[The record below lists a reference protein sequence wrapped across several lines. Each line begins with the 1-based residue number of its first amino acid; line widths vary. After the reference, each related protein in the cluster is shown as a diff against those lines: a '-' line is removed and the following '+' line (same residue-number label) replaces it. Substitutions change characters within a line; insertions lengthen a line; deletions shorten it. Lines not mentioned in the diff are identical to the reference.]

1 MPRIATLVI
10 DMLNPYDHEDG
21 DALAEQVRDR
31 IDPLRTLIEATSEHP
46 DAELVYVNDNYD
58 DFTATSK
65 DLGEHAMKG
74 KRPEL
79 IEPILPPKGSLFV
92 QKVRHSGF
100 YESGLNHLLHVK
112 EIDRLVIAGQ
122 VTEQCILYTALD
134 AYIRG
139 FDIRVA
145 RDAVAPLDA
154 ELGEAALRMMAE
166 NMSAELVPAA
176 DALP

>member
-1 MPRIATLVI
+1 MPKVATLVI

-21 DALAEQVRDR
+21 DALAGQARSR
-31 IDPLRTLIEATSEHP
+31 IGPLRSLMDATIAA
-46 DAELVYVNDNYD
+46 DGAELVYVNDNFD

-65 DLGEHAMKG
+65 DIGALAMEG
-74 KRPEL
+74 RHPDV

-100 YESGLNHLLHVK
+100 YESGLNHLLHVQ
-112 EIDRLVIAGQ
+112 EIEKVLLAGQ

-139 FDIRVA
+139 FDIAIV
-145 RDAVAPLDA
+145 RDAVVPLDE

-166 NMSAELVPAA
+166 NMQAEIVSAA
-176 DALP
+176 DALG